1 MKVTARQAE
10 AFVKSPPADLVAVLC
25 YGPDAGL
32 SRERARTLV
41 TQAAERFDDPFR
53 VIRLGAEDIRA
64 EPTRLADEMQSQTL
78 LGGRRA
84 IWLEEASDAP
94 IKSIETVLTLTPP
107 PEHLL
112 VLTAGDL
119 GPRVALRVLFERAD
133 KAAALPSYADDARSL
148 EALARETL
156 QQAGLSASRSV
167 MQSLVAQLGADRA
180 LSRREIE
187 KLVLYKG
194 GPGEVR
200 QEDIDAILAD
210 ASIEEM
216 DSWLYAVSGG
226 EVAAADAALAA
237 LLAAGQPPIRLLNAL
252 STHLFRLYDVAS
264 GLARGERLEAQIA
277 ALRPPLFWK
286 VKRRLEAQV
295 SRLSPA
301 QFPPL
306 LAKLDDTARALR
318 HQNNSAESLLSQAA
332 LAIASRLRRRVE
344 RY

>member
-1 MKVTARQAE
+1 
-10 AFVKSPPADLVAVLC
+10 
-25 YGPDAGL
+25 
-32 SRERARTLV
+32 
-41 TQAAERFDDPFR
+41 
-53 VIRLGAEDIRA
+53 
-64 EPTRLADEMQSQTL
+64 MQSQTL

-216 DSWLYAVSGG
+216 DSWLYAASG

-286 VKRRLEAQV
+286 VKRRFEAQV
-295 SRLSPA
+295 SRLSRRSSRRCLPSWTIPQERCAPEQQRGKPA
-301 QFPPL
+301 
-306 LAKLDDTARALR
+306 
-318 HQNNSAESLLSQAA
+318 SQAA
-332 LAIASRLRRRVE
+332 LAIASRLRRRVKPGATRLAFGWPLSQACFGE
-344 RY
+344 APAV